1 MRFLILLFL
10 MLSFSSFSQEKRFE
24 FETVDMRTP
33 DGWDIRNIPGEVVF
47 YEDKESHTISIVTE
61 KRNYKM
67 YVKSK
72 QLFVRQYCYLY
83 TLIDDDDDLRSC
95 PPAQRGQSVDEA
107 QFRRQ
112 IGQPLSQTSQDPL
125 LRLIRRCLNKY
136 RDQVV

>member
-61 KRNYKM
+61 NKNYKM

-83 TLIDDDDDLRSC
+83 TLIDDDGDESSVRIIMEN
-95 PPAQRGQSVDEA
+95 QSDNYVEFYFYSDRPGEKY
-107 QFRRQ
+107 FR
-112 IGQPLSQTSQDPL
+112 L
-125 LRLIRRCLNKY
+125 CLKKC
-136 RDQVV
+136 